1 MILRV
6 PDPMTIA
13 GVVVGATV
21 GGGLLLYYSRA
32 AKKQKHVEEVD
43 AKTERAGH
51 VEPVSLHPKID
62 EHKCICTGACVQVC
76 PEKDVLGMIDGKPK
90 LIRPSACIG
99 HGECMRA
106 CPVEAITLV
115 IGSEK
120 RGVDLP
126 LLGKDFQTNVPGL
139 YIAGELGGM
148 GLIHNA
154 VNQGRQAID
163 AITASLPKQRAGDAL
178 DVFDVFI
185 VGAGPAGL
193 SAALAAK
200 RDGLTFALVDQEQL
214 GGAVRSFPR
223 QKVVMTAPVDL
234 PIYGKIKLRRTTKEA
249 LLELWEEVVAKTGV
263 SIEAPVKVSD
273 IKREPDGTFTIES
286 SVGQKRAR
294 RVLLAIGRR
303 GTPRKLGVPGEEL
316 PKVTYK
322 MIEPEQYRGTKVMV
336 FGGGDAAVESALML
350 SREPGTRVTLVHR
363 GDKFDRCKPDNAD
376 ALEQART
383 DGSLDVRLSASATQ
397 IAGDHV
403 VIKCGDATLRVEND
417 FVVVSIG
424 GELPTAWL
432 GKIGIEVK
440 TLRGEAHPAMS

>member
-32 AKKQKHVEEVD
+32 AKKQKHVEEVN
-43 AKTERAGH
+43 AKTEKAGH

-163 AITASLPKQRAGDAL
+163 AIVASLPKERKGDAL
-178 DVFDVFI
+178 DLFI

-200 RDGLTFALVDQEQL
+200 RDGLRFVVVDQEQM
-214 GGAVRSFPR
+214 GGALRSFPR

-234 PIYGKIKLRRTTKEA
+234 PLYGKVKLRRTTKEA
-249 LLELWEEVVAKTGV
+249 LLELWEEVVAKT
-263 SIEAPVKVSD
+263 SLPIEAPVKVSD
-273 IKREPDGTFTIES
+273 IKREADGTFVIECS
-286 SVGQKRAR
+286 SGVKRAR

-322 MIEPEQYRGTKVMV
+322 LIEPEQYRGNKLMV
-336 FGGGDAAVESALML
+336 FGGGDAAVETALML
-350 SREPGTRVTLVHR
+350 SREPNTRVTLVHR

-376 ALEQART
+376 ALEKART
-383 DGSLDVRLSASATQ
+383 DGSLDVRTGCAATQ

-403 VIKCGDATLRVEND
+403 VLKSGEATQRVEND
-417 FVVVSIG
+417 FVFVCIG